1 MAGAERPA
9 AGSPAAAPVGAAPAT
24 PPGTAAAVPDGVPAE
39 VPAGRRLFMRLMAAQ
54 LLTMLG
60 LVAVLMVLFHVERNV
75 TVAQLAGTAWTPAL
89 LQALQRG
96 NAPPVPLQQRAG
108 RPEGALTLPA
118 AGPRAAA
125 LRQALAHGGIT
136 VREVALDRSTEPATL
151 WLEVLPDPRE
161 ATGVTAAPAASAA
174 SVASVV
180 LVAPVAPVAA
190 GAAPRWFGFPDPLVE
205 AGLPW
210 RLVGL
215 VLALLLLA
223 ALASLWL
230 TVAMRRAWRAT
241 QRRLEQHEQE
251 RALMLAGISH
261 DLRSPLA
268 RIRLAAGLLPEGPD
282 TTPRREAIDRNVQ
295 VADRLI
301 ESFLDHARAGALP
314 LDEVVDLVPLAE
326 RVLARLDASA
336 GPVPLEAPPRL
347 LLPRAHPL
355 LLERLIG
362 NLVDNAQQHGAPPW
376 RLRLAERADTVVV
389 EMEDAGPGIAPA
401 EREALQ
407 RAFARGDASRG
418 RPGAGLGLAVVRQG
432 VERLGG
438 RVEFELGGGRHV
450 VRLRLPRRGG
460 G

>member
-1 MAGAERPA
+1 
-9 AGSPAAAPVGAAPAT
+9 
-24 PPGTAAAVPDGVPAE
+24 
-39 VPAGRRLFMRLMAAQ
+39 MRLMAVQ

-60 LVAVLMVLFHVERNV
+60 LVLVLMGLFHFERSL
-75 TVAQLAGTAWTPAL
+75 TVSRLAASAW
-89 LQALQRG
+89 
-96 NAPPVPLQQRAG
+96 
-108 RPEGALTLPA
+108 LP
-118 AGPRAAA
+118 A
-125 LRQALAHGGIT
+125 LRQALDRGSVPPPAVPQRATRPDDAFTLPRGGPRT
-136 VREVALDRSTEPATL
+136 EVLREALARGGVRVGDMALERGGDPGTL
-151 WLEVLPDPRE
+151 WLEVLP
-161 ATGVTAAPAASAA
+161 AP
-174 SVASVV
+174 
-180 LVAPVAPVAA
+180 

-210 RLVGL
+210 RLLGL

-223 ALASLWL
+223 AAASLWL
-230 TVAMRRAWRAT
+230 MVAMRRAWRAT
-241 QRRLEQHEQE
+241 QQQLQRHEQE

-282 TTPRREAIDRNVQ
+282 TTPRREAIERNVQ

-301 ESFLDHARAGALP
+301 ESFLDHARASALP

-326 RVLARLDASA
+326 RVLARLDAA
-336 GPVPLEAPPRL
+336 APAMPLEAPPRL

-355 LLERLIG
+355 LVERLIG
-362 NLVDNAQQHGAPPW
+362 NLVENALQHGAPPW
-376 RLRLAERADTVVV
+376 RLRLAEAGDAVLV
-389 EMEDAGPGIAPA
+389 EVEDAGPGIVPA

-438 RVEFELGGGRHV
+438 RVEFELGGGCHV
-450 VRLRLPRRGG
+450 VRLRLPRRGPG
-460 G
+460 

>member
-1 MAGAERPA
+1 MA
-9 AGSPAAAPVGAAPAT
+9 AGPHRADVDAPPGTRPGAAPEAAPAAT
-24 PPGTAAAVPDGVPAE
+24 REASPDALPASPPEA
-39 VPAGRRLFMRLMAAQ
+39 PAGRRLFLRLMAVQ

-60 LVAVLMVLFHVERNV
+60 LVAVLMALFYAERNAA
-75 TVAQLAGTAWTPAL
+75 VARLAASAWTPAL
-89 LQALQRG
+89 LHALDRG
-96 NAPPVPLQQRAG
+96 HAPPPPAVLRQRAV
-108 RPEGALTLPA
+108 RPDGALTLPG
-118 AGPRAAA
+118 AGPRTAA
-125 LRQALAHGGIT
+125 LRDALARSGIR
-136 VREVALDRSTEPATL
+136 VGEVALEPGAEPATL
-151 WLEVLPDPRE
+151 WLEVLPD
-161 ATGVTAAPAASAA
+161 
-174 SVASVV
+174 
-180 LVAPVAPVAA
+180 A
-190 GAAPRWFGFPDPLVE
+190 GGAPRWFGFPDPLVE
-205 AGLPW
+205 SGLPW
-210 RLVGL
+210 RLMAL

-241 QRRLEQHEQE
+241 QQRLQQHEQE

-301 ESFLDHARAGALP
+301 EGFLDHARAGALP

-326 RVLARLDASA
+326 RVLARLDAAA
-336 GPVPLEAPPRL
+336 GPVPLDAPPRL

-355 LLERLIG
+355 LVERLIG
-362 NLVDNAQQHGAPPW
+362 NLVENAQQHGAPPW
-376 RLRLAERADTVVV
+376 RLRLAEAGDAVLV
-389 EMEDAGPGIAPA
+389 EVEDAGPGIAPA
-401 EREALQ
+401 AREAMQ

-450 VRLRLPRRGG
+450 VRLRLPRRGPAPRTA
-460 G
+460 

>member
-1 MAGAERPA
+1 VTR
-9 AGSPAAAPVGAAPAT
+9 PAAAPPAAGDETRRAAGGAA
-24 PPGTAAAVPDGVPAE
+24 AAAAAADGLPPLPPEA
-39 VPAGRRLFMRLMAAQ
+39 PAGRRLFVRLMAVQ

-60 LVAVLMVLFHVERNV
+60 LVAVLMALFYAERNA
-75 TVAQLAGTAWTPAL
+75 TVARLAASAWTPAL
-89 LQALQRG
+89 LQALERG
-96 NAPPVPLQQRAG
+96 QAPPVALLQRAA
-108 RPEGALTLPA
+108 RPDAALTLPGG
-118 AGPRAAA
+118 GPRATA
-125 LRQALAHGGIT
+125 LRETLARGGI
-136 VREVALDRSTEPATL
+136 RIGEVALERASEPGTL
-151 WLEVLPDPRE
+151 WLEMLP
-161 ATGVTAAPAASAA
+161 
-174 SVASVV
+174 
-180 LVAPVAPVAA
+180 A
-190 GAAPRWFGFPDPLVE
+190 GGGPSRWFGFPDPLIE

-210 RLVGL
+210 RLMGL

-230 TVAMRRAWRAT
+230 IVAMRRAWRGT
-241 QRRLEQHEQE
+241 QRQLQRHEHE

-268 RIRLAAGLLPEGPD
+268 RIRLAAGLLPDGPE

-301 ESFLDHARAGALP
+301 ESFLDHARAGVLP

-326 RVLARLDASA
+326 RVLRRLDGGAA
-336 GPVPLEAPPRL
+336 APVAFEAPPRL

-355 LLERLIG
+355 LVERLLG
-362 NLVDNAQQHGAPPW
+362 NLLENAQQHGAPPW
-376 RLRLAERADTVVV
+376 RLRLAEAGDAVLV
-389 EMEDAGPGIAPA
+389 EVEDGGPGIPPA
-401 EREALQ
+401 EREAMQ

-438 RVEFELGGGRHV
+438 RVEFELGAARHV

-460 G
+460 